1 MARILVTGASGFLGR
16 PCVTALGKAGHDVI
30 ALGRQSDPSQSAL
43 ETIRCDIFDPQALG
57 PAVRAAKAD
66 CLIHCAWA
74 TGPASRWVSLTN
86 RDWIPVT
93 VELAR
98 VFAEAGGKRFVFA
111 GSCAEYDWSHDLLSE
126 TATPLRPSSVY
137 GAAKAETGLAL
148 SAAAETL
155 GLSFAWAR
163 IFFCYGPGEPRG
175 RLVSDLVSA
184 LAAGETIAC
193 TDGEQERDFLH
204 SADVAAALALIA
216 TSAIEGPVNVGS
228 GQAVAVKDIIHAV
241 CALVGDLSQVE
252 FGARARPA
260 DDPPRLVADISRLR
274 SLGFRQRFDLDAGV
288 RDTVQALLAGRVA

>member
-1 MARILVTGASGFLGR
+1 MTRILITGASGFLGR
-16 PCVTALGKAGHDVI
+16 PCAVALSKAGHQVI
-30 ALGRQSDPSQSAL
+30 ALGRHDDLPQSAA
-43 ETIRCDIFDPQALG
+43 ETLTCDIFDPHALG
-57 PAVRAAKAD
+57 AAVRAANAE

-86 RDWIPVT
+86 LDWIPAT
-93 VELAR
+93 VGLAK

-137 GAAKAETGLAL
+137 GAAKAATGIAL

-155 GLSFAWAR
+155 GMSFAWAR
-163 IFFCYGPGEPRG
+163 IFYCYGPGEPRG
-175 RLVSDLVSA
+175 RLISDLVAA

-204 SADVAAALALIA
+204 SADVGAALALIA
-216 TSAIEGPVNVGS
+216 TSGIEGPVNVGS

-241 CALVGDLSQVE
+241 CQQVGNLSQVE
-252 FGARARPA
+252 LGARARPA

-274 SLGFRQRFDLDAGV
+274 SLGFRPRFDLDSGV
-288 RDTVQALLAGRVA
+288 RDTVQALLAGRIQ